1 MNATRTCASLMLLLC
16 LFGCAAPL
24 QRSSVADEFS
34 AAPANSNLWQS
45 VAAMR
50 QDDWFHLLNT
60 GHQALAW
67 RIRAIDSA
75 SESIDLQT
83 FLWKSDAT
91 GKLIMARLLAAADR
105 GVAIRILLDDSFLA
119 GNDSDVTLLASHPQ
133 ISYRI
138 YNPATQRAHSQPSKQ
153 LANLTDF
160 QRLNHRMHKKVMIV
174 DERAA
179 IVGGRN
185 LADEY
190 FGYHQQHN
198 FRDMEVLTGGA
209 LVGKIGVEFDR
220 YWNNDWSIPA
230 SRIIETPDSGI
241 ALLRQDLAVNALA
254 FPVEDAETQ
263 ASRWRNMVRH
273 AHCGKAELL
282 YDTPP
287 EDLSLAENQASQ
299 LAQQLLANLASVERE
314 VIIVSAYYIP
324 TAELEA
330 RVSSMEQRGV
340 QVRLLTNSLNTNNH
354 TTAHS
359 AYQKHRKAMLE
370 AGADLHET
378 RADAEDRSLYMEAPV
393 DGRILGLHAKTLVID
408 DDQLFIGSTNFD
420 PRSLRINTEIGLWI
434 YSPGLNHA
442 LRQQLSIDML
452 PANAWHL
459 ALDDDDDLVWQ
470 SEQQTLTRQPA
481 SSFYLRMENWF
492 FGLLPIE
499 GEM

>member
-1 MNATRTCASLMLLLC
+1 MDTKRAYGLLILFLC

-24 QRSSVADEFS
+24 ERSTLADEFS
-34 AAPANSNLWQS
+34 ASPADNNLWQT
-45 VAAMR
+45 VATIR

-119 GNDSDVTLLASHPQ
+119 GNDSDVALLARHAQ

-138 YNPATQRAHSQPSKQ
+138 YNPATQRKHSQSSKQ
-153 LANLTDF
+153 LANLNDF
-160 QRLNHRMHKKVMIV
+160 QRLNHRMHNKVMIV

-209 LVGKIGVEFDR
+209 LVGRIGEEFDR

-230 SRIIETPDSGI
+230 SHIIEAPGGDSE
-241 ALLRQDLAVNALA
+241 LLRDDLAAGALA
-254 FPVEDAETQ
+254 FPTEDAATQ
-263 ASRWRNMVRH
+263 VSRWSTMVRH
-273 AHCGKAELL
+273 AHSGEAELL

-287 EDLSLAENQASQ
+287 EDLSLPENQASQ
-299 LAQQLLANLASVERE
+299 LAQQLLAKLATVERE
-314 VIIVSAYYIP
+314 IIIVSAYYIP
-324 TAELEA
+324 TPELEA

-359 AYQKHRKAMLE
+359 AYQKHRKAMLK

-378 RADAEDRSLYMEAPV
+378 RADAQDRSLYMQAPV
-393 DGRILGLHAKTLVID
+393 DARILGLHAKTLVLD
-408 DDQLFIGSTNFD
+408 DDQVFIGSTNLD
-420 PRSLRINTEIGLWI
+420 PRSLRINTEVGLWI
-434 YSPGLNHA
+434 HSPGLNHD
-442 LRQQLSIDML
+442 LRQQLSIDLL

-459 ALDDDDDLVWQ
+459 ALAEDGNIVWQ
-470 SEQQTLTRQPA
+470 SGQQTLTRQPA

-499 GEM
+499 AQM